1 MGTIAQPMF
10 LANHPKP
17 PGHGRTGGYDVVM
30 FVVDLV
36 CADGHLFEGWYDNR
50 DAFAEAREA
59 GLTCPVCQGTDV
71 DLRPNFRGVLTR
83 SSSTSPTTTAS
94 STTATTTV
102 PPPLPLEVQKA
113 LSALIKHI
121 RAHTEDAGDAF
132 AARAL
137 AMHKGDEAPAPIHGT
152 STPEEREQ
160 LRDEGVPFVALPVP
174 EIDEN

>member
-1 MGTIAQPMF
+1 MASIGQRSF
-10 LANHPKP
+10 LANLSDP
-17 PGHGRTGGYDVVM
+17 PGHGQPGGYDVVM

-36 CADGHLFEGWYDNR
+36 CAGGHLFEGWYDNR

-59 GLTCPVCQGTDV
+59 GLCCPVCQNHDV
-71 DLRPNFRGVLTR
+71 DLRPNFRGVITR
-83 SSSTSPTTTAS
+83 GAPPTSPPTPQPMPRPTM
-94 STTATTTV
+94 
-102 PPPLPLEVQKA
+102 PLEVQKA
-113 LSALIKHI
+113 LSALIKQI

-160 LRDEGVPFVALPVP
+160 LLDEGVPFVALPVP

>member
-1 MGTIAQPMF
+1 
-10 LANHPKP
+10 
-17 PGHGRTGGYDVVM
+17 M

-36 CADGHLFEGWYDNR
+36 CAGGHLFEGWYDNR

-59 GLTCPVCQGTDV
+59 GLSCPVCQSHDV
-71 DLRPNFRGVLTR
+71 DLRPNFRGVITR
-83 SSSTSPTTTAS
+83 SSSSAPTTSAPTTTAT
-94 STTATTTV
+94 ST

-113 LSALIKHI
+113 LSALIKQI

-137 AMHKGDEAPAPIHGT
+137 AMHKGDEEPTPIHGT
-152 STPEEREQ
+152 STPEERER
-160 LRDEGVPFVALPVP
+160 LLEEGVPFVALPVP